1 MKTFYHCLI
10 MWIPFGLLFS
20 SAGLGLEAL
29 EGNKIRTS
37 EYMGLRDFGI
47 LYLFFIGSFAFMLY
61 PISFLPLTII
71 LSKFIKSLLFKVII
85 FTFFGGVIGAFT
97 FEIIYMSYIKEY
109 SLNIVSSIII
119 FGIAG
124 LLYAFAEYS
133 FKRNIKFA

>member
-1 MKTFYHCLI
+1 

-20 SAGLGLEAL
+20 LAGLGLEVL

-61 PISFLPLTII
+61 PISFLPLTFIV
-71 LSKFIKSLLFKVII
+71 SKFIKSLLYKVII
-85 FTFFGGVIGAFT
+85 FTFCGGVIGVFA
-97 FEIIYMSYIKEY
+97 FEIIYANFSKEY
-109 SLNIVSSIII
+109 NLSIISSIII
-119 FGIAG
+119 FSIAG
-124 LLYAFAEYS
+124 LLYTFVESS